1 MVRSRCIIFAT
12 VMAGLLGL
20 AAVSGAL
27 AAEQESPANGAK
39 AAESAPDASQTGVND
54 PRRKSP
60 PVVFKKVDYEDT
72 GPETGK
78 MTLSGR
84 GDPGAQIL
92 LFFDDEPF
100 GQATIAEDGTWS
112 FEAEK
117 KLDSGQHNFRADR
130 IDAATGVVV
139 GRASVNIARVEE

>member
-1 MVRSRCIIFAT
+1 MVRSRFIIFAI

-20 AAVSGAL
+20 AAASGAL
-27 AAEQESPANGAK
+27 AAEQESSADSAK

-60 PVVFKKVDYEDT
+60 PVVFKKVDYQDT
-72 GPETGK
+72 GHETGK

-84 GDPGAQIL
+84 GDPGAKLL

-112 FEAEK
+112 FEGEK

-130 IDAATGVVV
+130 IDAATGVVI

>member
-1 MVRSRCIIFAT
+1 MVRSRFIIFAT
-12 VMAGLLGL
+12 VIAGLLGL

-27 AAEQESPANGAK
+27 AVEQESPANGAK

-60 PVVFKKVDYEDT
+60 PVVIKKVDYQDT

-84 GDPGAQIL
+84 GDPGAKIL
-92 LFFDDEPF
+92 FFFDDEPF
-100 GQATIAEDGTWS
+100 GQAIIAEDGTWS

-117 KLDSGQHNFRADR
+117 KLSSGRHNFRADR
-130 IDAATGVVV
+130 IDATTGVVI
-139 GRASVNIARVEE
+139 GRASVNIARVQE

>member
-1 MVRSRCIIFAT
+1 MVRSRFIIFAT

-20 AAVSGAL
+20 AAASGVL
-27 AAEQESPANGAK
+27 AAEQESSADSAK
-39 AAESAPDASQTGVND
+39 AAESTPGASQTGIND

-60 PVVFKKVDYEDT
+60 PVVFKNVDYQDT
-72 GPETGK
+72 GPETGR

-92 LFFDDEPF
+92 LFFDGKPF
-100 GQATIAEDGTWS
+100 GRTIIAEDGTWS

-117 KLDSGQHNFRADR
+117 KLGPGRHNFRADR
-130 IDAATGVVV
+130 IDEATGVVI
-139 GRASVNIARVEE
+139 GRARVGMVRVKE

>member
-1 MVRSRCIIFAT
+1 MVRSRFIIFAT

-20 AAVSGAL
+20 AVASGAH
-27 AAEQESPANGAK
+27 ATEQESSADGAK
-39 AAESAPDASQTGVND
+39 AAESTPDASQTGVND

-60 PVVFKKVDYEDT
+60 PVVFKKVDYQDT

-84 GDPGAQIL
+84 GDPGAKLL

-100 GQATIAEDGTWS
+100 GQAIIAEDGTWS

-130 IDAATGVVV
+130 IDAATGVVI

>member
-1 MVRSRCIIFAT
+1 MVRSRFIIFAT

-60 PVVFKKVDYEDT
+60 PVVFKKVDYQDT

-84 GDPGAQIL
+84 GDPGAKLL

-112 FEAEK
+112 FEGEK

-130 IDAATGVVV
+130 IDAATGVVI

>member
-1 MVRSRCIIFAT
+1 MVRSRFIIFAT

-60 PVVFKKVDYEDT
+60 PVVFKKVDYQDT

-112 FEAEK
+112 FEGEK

-130 IDAATGVVV
+130 IDAATRVVI